1 MDRFSIPKDYVPLPD
16 SGHLLYQVQLP
27 AFEGPLDLLLFLI
40 RRHALDIFDI
50 PMAFIC
56 ERYIEYIGRME
67 DLNIDIAAE
76 FMLMASEL
84 VYIKSKMLLP
94 KPEKEPEEEIDPRA
108 QLVERLL
115 LHQMFKE
122 AAVQLEERDK
132 LDDEVFGR
140 KPEALPKRE
149 GQLPMQEVG
158 IYSLVKAFSIVLKR
172 QRPEVRHRVMM
183 ETVSLPARMQ
193 QVIAR
198 LGTQET
204 TTLSELMQPYL
215 SQRIEVIVTFL
226 ALLELTRMKLLRL
239 YQQEEGELY
248 IRVRFASEKEA
259 QEYLESAQ
267 LDDYAG

>member
-1 MDRFSIPKDYVPLPD
+1 MERFSIPKDYVPLPD

-50 PMAFIC
+50 PMAFVC
-56 ERYIEYIGRME
+56 ERYIEYLSRME

-94 KPEKEPEEEIDPRA
+94 KPEKEAEEEIDPRA

-115 LHQMFKE
+115 LHQVFKQ
-122 AAVQLEERDK
+122 AAEQLEDRDK

-140 KPEALPKRE
+140 KPERLPKAD
-149 GQLPMQEVG
+149 GQAPMQEVG
-158 IYSLVKAFSIVLKR
+158 VYSLVKAFSAVLKR
-172 QRPEVRHRVMM
+172 QRPEVRHQVLM
-183 ETVSLPARMQ
+183 ETVSLAERLQ

-198 LGTQET
+198 LGMQET
-204 TTLSELMQPYL
+204 TTLAELLAPYL

-226 ALLELTRMKLLRL
+226 ALLELTRMQLLRL
-239 YQQEEGELY
+239 YQQDEGELY

-259 QEYLESAQ
+259 IEHLENMQ
-267 LDDYAG
+267 IENYAG